1 MKNDFLV
8 IEHNNILRILFLKC
22 NTLMKLKEYSSNKN
36 TKEVLQENTAIN
48 EVLDGMGNDIKIEEV
63 IPEKINDIFLPRKKM
78 VTIELDENKIEEM
91 VLDIESDKNKEE
103 LNSKEDELNET
114 DVNEKCT
121 NGCNLCM
128 NGCNLICIGVEYIC
142 SCFSYYISRLCRK
155 IKKCF
160 E

>member
-114 DVNEKCT
+114 DANEKCT
-121 NGCNLCM
+121 D
-128 NGCNLICIGVEYIC
+128 GCNLICIGVEYIC